1 MTRNESRNLCGSWP
15 SPIVYGID
23 VNVRLGNDDWLDDG
37 ALRKGGPM
45 TLQNLNPHPHM
56 VEDETQR
63 NGIR

>member
-1 MTRNESRNLCGSWP
+1 MWQLAI
-15 SPIVYGID
+15 PIVYGID

-45 TLQNLNPHPHM
+45 TLQNLNLHPHM